1 MAKKVSKFFRIG
13 VEGDTC
19 DGRVISAQDI
29 QEMAET
35 FDPRVYGCR
44 INLEHLRGILPDGI
58 FKRYGDVVELKAEK
72 IDDDLAL
79 KGKWALFAKI
89 TPTDDLIAMN
99 KAAQKVYTSM
109 EIQPNFANTGKC
121 YLVGLAVTDDPASL
135 GTEYLEF
142 CRTAKHNPL
151 NRFKLSPENLISVA
165 TPVELEFEDL
175 PETVFTA
182 LTEKVKSIFGRKQAS
197 DDARLNDVHEAVT
210 AVAEHVQEKLSATE
224 QRLAEMETAF
234 SALKQDV
241 TDRADETSQAFTRL
255 KNSLDHTESLTQQ
268 RRSKATGGAL
278 TLESEPLVKLLEEN
292 AYRELIWRQ
301 RVNEAARAVMLACA
315 AGNDLDVIGANYN
328 TTRLTIT
335 PADDS
340 TIPPT
345 PAVMESDTDYRLRI
359 QQAFEG
365 LSVAGS
371 VGAYQYH
378 GRSADGRVADISV
391 TSPSPACVTISVLS
405 RENNGVASEDLL
417 AVVRNA
423 INGEDVRP
431 VADRVTVQSAAIVEY
446 QISK

>member
-1 MAKKVSKFFRIG
+1 MTARYLGMNHS
-13 VEGDTC
+13 
-19 DGRVISAQDI
+19 DGLTVTD
-29 QEMAET
+29 
-35 FDPRVYGCR
+35 
-44 INLEHLRGILPDGI
+44 LEHISQSIGDILRTPVGSRVMRRD
-58 FKRYGDVVELKAEK
+58 YGSLLASMIDQPQTPALELQIKVACYMA
-72 IDDDLAL
+72 DDSAL

-234 SALKQDV
+234 SALKQAV

-268 RRSKATGGAL
+268 RRSKATGG
-278 TLESEPLVKLLEEN
+278 
-292 AYRELIWRQ
+292 
-301 RVNEAARAVMLACA
+301 
-315 AGNDLDVIGANYN
+315 GGD
-328 TTRLTIT
+328 
-335 PADDS
+335 
-340 TIPPT
+340 
-345 PAVMESDTDYRLRI
+345 
-359 QQAFEG
+359 G
-365 LSVAGS
+365 LM
-371 VGAYQYH
+371 
-378 GRSADGRVADISV
+378 
-391 TSPSPACVTISVLS
+391 TNC
-405 RENNGVASEDLL
+405 
-417 AVVRNA
+417 
-423 INGEDVRP
+423 
-431 VADRVTVQSAAIVEY
+431 
-446 QISK
+446 

>member
-72 IDDDLAL
+72 IDDDSAL
-79 KGKWALFAKI
+79 K
-89 TPTDDLIAMN
+89 
-99 KAAQKVYTSM
+99 
-109 EIQPNFANTGKC
+109 GKC

-268 RRSKATGGAL
+268 RRSKATGGGGDAL
-278 TLESEPLVKLLEEN
+278 MTN
-292 AYRELIWRQ
+292 
-301 RVNEAARAVMLACA
+301 C
-315 AGNDLDVIGANYN
+315 
-328 TTRLTIT
+328 
-335 PADDS
+335 
-340 TIPPT
+340 
-345 PAVMESDTDYRLRI
+345 
-359 QQAFEG
+359 
-365 LSVAGS
+365 
-371 VGAYQYH
+371 
-378 GRSADGRVADISV
+378 
-391 TSPSPACVTISVLS
+391 
-405 RENNGVASEDLL
+405 
-417 AVVRNA
+417 
-423 INGEDVRP
+423 
-431 VADRVTVQSAAIVEY
+431 
-446 QISK
+446 